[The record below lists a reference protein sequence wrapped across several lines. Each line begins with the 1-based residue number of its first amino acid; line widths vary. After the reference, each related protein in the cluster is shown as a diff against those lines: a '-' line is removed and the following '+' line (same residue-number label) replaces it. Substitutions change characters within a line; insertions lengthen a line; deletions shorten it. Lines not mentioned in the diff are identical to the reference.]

1 MATKMKVKDRIQK
14 RLDVLEFMM
23 DNNIHLADP
32 EGCLEYSLTISQFR
46 AVLSEADR
54 DFIQGC
60 QSSIEAG
67 WEWKE

>member
-1 MATKMKVKDRIQK
+1 MATKMKIKDRIQK

-32 EGCLEYSLTISQFR
+32 DGCMEYTLTISKFWS
-46 AVLSEADR
+46 VLSEEDI

-67 WEWKE
+67 WEWKK

>member
-1 MATKMKVKDRIQK
+1 MATKIKDRIQK

-32 EGCLEYSLTISQFR
+32 DGCMEYTLTISKFWV
-46 AVLSEADR
+46 VLSEEDR

-67 WEWKE
+67 WEWKK

>member
-1 MATKMKVKDRIQK
+1 MKIKDRIQK

-32 EGCLEYSLTISQFR
+32 DGCMEYTLTISKFWS
-46 AVLSEADR
+46 VLSEEDR
-54 DFIQGC
+54 DFILGC

-67 WEWKE
+67 WEWKK